1 MGDVTTGA
9 NPSNL
14 TAVTPKVVDP
24 GNLTKLLQPANQVE
38 LTNNAPIATAATNS
52 TPYGFAT
59 ADQADDLIAT
69 VREIRAGLIAL
80 GLFKDTI
87 TNSD

>member
-14 TAVTPKVVDP
+14 AAVTPKVVDP

-38 LTNNAPIATAATNS
+38 LTNNAPTTTGASNAS
-52 TPYGFAT
+52 PYGFTT
-59 ADQADDLIAT
+59 ADQADDLVAC
-69 VREIRAGLIAL
+69 VREMRAGLIAL
-80 GLFKDTI
+80 GLFKDATS
-87 TNSD
+87 NSD